1 VPVHPGIRCPHVHR
15 PPEREVLG
23 LSAGAEDGG
32 VREGVREHG
41 ALGHL
46 LVRDEGVARE
56 AVAEACGD
64 EDIVGLRARGAG
76 CE

>member
-1 VPVHPGIRCPHVHR
+1 
-15 PPEREVLG
+15 LG
-23 LSAGAEDGG
+23 LSAGAEDGR

-46 LVRDEGVARE
+46 LVRGEGVARE
-56 AVAEACGD
+56 AVAEACRD